1 MFYPNFTNPCVDPE
15 VCVCVCVGGGGG
27 GGGGQG
33 ISSSL
38 EDQMAQVSL
47 EKLVVVR
54 TPLRTQL
61 ETMVK
66 WVQLHLQGVSYD
78 PLLNMVMTEKTH
90 KKHCQDPIFS
100 HIKMSVSF
108 YTVPWASFSV
118 AAYQYFLY
126 SNFCRELTLA
136 LLEWV
141 VGWAMLT
148 AGR

>member
-1 MFYPNFTNPCVDPE
+1 MFYPNFTNPCVDPG
-15 VCVCVCVGGGGG
+15 VCVG

-47 EKLVVVR
+47 EKLVVVW
-54 TPLRTQL
+54 TPLRKQL

-66 WVQLHLQGVSYD
+66 WVQLLLQGGSYG
-78 PLLNMVMTEKTH
+78 PLLNMLMTEKTH

-108 YTVPWASFSV
+108 YTVP
-118 AAYQYFLY
+118 
-126 SNFCRELTLA
+126 
-136 LLEWV
+136 
-141 VGWAMLT
+141 
-148 AGR
+148 